1 MPDEFD
7 NEAGTPENR
16 LAISRKAVSCL
27 ALLGLLISSAEAR
40 WLITRVM
47 P

>member
-7 NEAGTPENR
+7 SEAGTPENR

-27 ALLGLLISSAEAR
+27 ALVGLLTSSAEAR
-40 WLITRVM
+40 WLMTSVM